1 MGMSEKGRQADR
13 AELTHYSRQDQPLR
27 AGYRRCD
34 ARCKV
39 PDSTSLC
46 GLNEQL
52 PRPADAHPGV
62 PFAVVERLAEPELV
76 AFDLRGADGFLD
88 DRILAD
94 VIVLD
99 ALGTGLGSNV
109 VREFLVGTLVRLF
122 AGTGDDRIG
131 RGCALD
137 ARLTIQKS
145 GSERD

>member
-1 MGMSEKGRQADR
+1 LPNQ
-13 AELTHYSRQDQPLR
+13 
-27 AGYRRCD
+27 
-34 ARCKV
+34 
-39 PDSTSLC
+39 SLS
-46 GLNEQL
+46 
-52 PRPADAHPGV
+52 
-62 PFAVVERLAEPELV
+62 
-76 AFDLRGADGFLD
+76 AFGLRGADGFLD

-94 VIVLD
+94 VIVHD

-109 VREFLVGTLVRLF
+109 VHEFLVGTLVLLL

>member
-1 MGMSEKGRQADR
+1 
-13 AELTHYSRQDQPLR
+13 
-27 AGYRRCD
+27 
-34 ARCKV
+34 
-39 PDSTSLC
+39 
-46 GLNEQL
+46 
-52 PRPADAHPGV
+52 
-62 PFAVVERLAEPELV
+62 VVERLAEPELV

-99 ALGTGLGSNV
+99 ALWTGLGSNA
-109 VREFLVGTLVRLF
+109 VREFLVGTLVRLL